1 MSDACTGPPAPVV
14 ARSRHVYEADI
25 VRVLTFGCVI
35 AVHTIHY
42 TNPGTSVGSNGVEM
56 LLHFTREAFF
66 CLTGFVLVLGSL
78 HRPLALKSFWRKRL
92 PAVALPYLTWSIV
105 YELIATHWSVSGT
118 LRRLPADLALGTAWY
133 HLYFLLV
140 SMQIYLVFPL
150 IHWLVRRTAGHHRA
164 LLAVSG
170 AIQLVVLALLT
181 YAAPSSGWATHIVA
195 HADVLLPSYQFYV
208 LLGAVAA
215 CHSDRMLELARAR
228 RPTIV
233 VLGLLSAGAA
243 EVWYLVAVHLGT
255 RPVDA
260 AAVLQPVMVVW
271 SVGAVALL
279 VVIGSIWSDRRVPGG
294 RADTALAAA
303 SDRSFGIFLVHPLVL
318 WLLLQARSQWLPQLW
333 GPALTVPAYI
343 VVVAGSLAFTEVF
356 RRSPVSLALTGR
368 RRPARAPHATR
379 HPAAPEQHRRADH
392 VRDNADTPPAP
403 VQAPHDGRDNGD
415 RSRTADPLLR

>member
-1 MSDACTGPPAPVV
+1 MSDACTGLPAPVV
-14 ARSRHVYEADI
+14 TRSRHVYEADI
-25 VRVLTFGCVI
+25 VRVLTFACVI
-35 AVHTIHY
+35 AVHTVHY
-42 TNPGTSVGSNGVEM
+42 TNPDESLGANGLEM

-78 HRPLALKSFWRKRL
+78 NRPLVVTSFWRKRL
-92 PAVALPYLTWSIV
+92 LAVALPYVSWSIG
-105 YELIATHWSVSGT
+105 YELIATHWSVLST
-118 LRRLPADLALGTAWY
+118 LRRLPGDLALGTAWY

-150 IHWLVRRTAGHHRA
+150 IRWLVRRTAGHHVA

-181 YAAPSSGWATHIVA
+181 YAAPASGWAAPLVA
-195 HADVLLPSYQFYV
+195 HADALLPSYQFYV

-215 CHSDRMLELARAR
+215 CHWDRMRELARTR
-228 RPTIV
+228 RLAIV

-243 EVWYLVAVHLGT
+243 EAWYLAAVHLGT
-255 RPVDA
+255 SPLDA

-271 SVGAVALL
+271 SVAAVALL

-294 RADTALAAA
+294 RADQALAVA
-303 SDRSFGIFLVHPLVL
+303 SDRSFGIFLAHPLVL
-318 WLLLQARSQWLPQLW
+318 WLLLQARSRWLPHLW
-333 GPALTVPAYI
+333 GPALTVGAYL

-356 RRSPVSLALTGR
+356 RRSPLSLALTGR
-368 RRPARAPHATR
+368 RRPARTPHATR
-379 HPAAPEQHRRADH
+379 HPAAPKQHRRADH
-392 VRDNADTPPAP
+392 VRDHADTPPAP
-403 VQAPHDGRDNGD
+403 VQAPHDGRDDGD